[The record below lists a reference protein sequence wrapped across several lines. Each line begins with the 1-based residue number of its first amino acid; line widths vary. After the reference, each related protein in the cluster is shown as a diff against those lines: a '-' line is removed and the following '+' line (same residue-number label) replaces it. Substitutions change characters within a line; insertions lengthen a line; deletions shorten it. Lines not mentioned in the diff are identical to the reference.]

1 MCVSFVGRFVGAC
14 NNSTVD
20 FGIVEAM
27 VIRSFWTGFTL
38 DPCEVADTVLMIF
51 VTEKNWRRSTSLF

>member
-1 MCVSFVGRFVGAC
+1 MCPLLVVFVGAY

-20 FGIVEAM
+20 FGIVT
-27 VIRSFWTGFTL
+27 VIRSFWIGFTL
-38 DPCEVADTVLMIF
+38 DPYEVADTMLMIF

>member
-38 DPCEVADTVLMIF
+38 DPCELTDTMFMI
-51 VTEKNWRRSTSLF
+51 L

>member
-1 MCVSFVGRFVGAC
+1 MCVSLVGRFVGNY

-38 DPCEVADTVLMIF
+38 DPCELTDTMFMI
-51 VTEKNWRRSTSLF
+51 L